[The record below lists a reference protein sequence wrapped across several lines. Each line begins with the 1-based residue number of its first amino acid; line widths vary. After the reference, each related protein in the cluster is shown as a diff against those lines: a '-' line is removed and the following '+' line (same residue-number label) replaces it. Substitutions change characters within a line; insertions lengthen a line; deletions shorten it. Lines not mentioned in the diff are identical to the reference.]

1 MSFQIK
7 SNQIKSIIAILSDG
21 QFDFFFFFGGGVIFS
36 GYLSPPGR
44 LKALKADGLNGMN
57 FSEVTLKYPGGNVS

>member
-1 MSFQIK
+1 MVSLI
-7 SNQIKSIIAILSDG
+7 
-21 QFDFFFFFGGGVIFS
+21 FFLGGGVIFS

-57 FSEVTLKYPGGNVS
+57 FSEVTLKYPGGNVG